1 MEKTMQWFTKQIIG
15 SALIAL
21 PLSLTALPSQA
32 ENLTQVW
39 QLAQAE
45 DVQLAIAAADID
57 LQAEK
62 RQQAK
67 AATLPS
73 IGATANLN
81 YVDNSAIGV
90 ANTGQS
96 YTLDMKQGIY
106 HRDVILQSQQVELLV
121 DNSRLGYQLAE
132 QQLIMRVAAAYFA
145 QLEAQ
150 DAVQLALQEHDSVAE
165 RHKEIQARYDVG
177 VSNLVTLQEAQARL
191 DMMQAQIVATRG
203 QLAESHYALGEILNR
218 ELSSLSPLPA
228 SASSIELN
236 FLPLQTLDVWVAD
249 AEQNSLQLQQIRK
262 QLQVARVN
270 IQAEEAA
277 LTPGIDLIAQYSH
290 TDNTHVLYGADADQ
304 YMVGIKISM
313 PIYTGGYTQ
322 SKVAEATLL
331 QRQLQRQL
339 QQAQRS
345 IGKAVRSAYV
355 SVDSAQQLVQAREQ
369 VQASAELA
377 FKAMES
383 AVDVGSRTHVD
394 LLDVQSQVFSAR
406 RDLAQAKYQLLL
418 SQLQLRLIAGSLS
431 PADLQTIDALLL

>member
-1 MEKTMQWFTKQIIG
+1 MQWFTKQIIG

-249 AEQNSLQLQQIRK
+249 AEQN
-262 QLQVARVN
+262 
-270 IQAEEAA
+270 
-277 LTPGIDLIAQYSH
+277 
-290 TDNTHVLYGADADQ
+290 
-304 YMVGIKISM
+304 IS
-313 PIYTGGYTQ
+313 
-322 SKVAEATLL
+322 TL
-331 QRQLQRQL
+331 
-339 QQAQRS
+339 
-345 IGKAVRSAYV
+345 
-355 SVDSAQQLVQAREQ
+355 
-369 VQASAELA
+369 
-377 FKAMES
+377 
-383 AVDVGSRTHVD
+383 
-394 LLDVQSQVFSAR
+394 
-406 RDLAQAKYQLLL
+406 
-418 SQLQLRLIAGSLS
+418 SLS
-431 PADLQTIDALLL
+431 TATPTTPMFCTVLMQTSTW

>member
-1 MEKTMQWFTKQIIG
+1 MQWFNKQILG
-15 SALIAL
+15 SVLIAL

-32 ENLTQVW
+32 QNLMQVW

-45 DVQLAIAAADID
+45 DIQLAIAAADID

-73 IGATANLN
+73 LAASANLS
-81 YVDNSAIGV
+81 YVDNSAIGI

-96 YTLDMKQGIY
+96 YSLDMKQGIY

-121 DNSRLGYQLAE
+121 DNSQFGYQLAE

-145 QLEAQ
+145 QLEAE
-150 DAVQLALQEHDSVAE
+150 DALQLALQEYDSVAE

-203 QLAESHYALGEILNR
+203 QLAESHHALEEILDQQVT
-218 ELSSLSPLPA
+218 SLTSLPT
-228 SASSIELN
+228 SASSSDLN
-236 FLPLQTLDVWVAD
+236 FLPLQTKDMWVAD
-249 AEQNSLQLQQIRK
+249 AEQHSLQLQQIRK
-262 QLQVARVN
+262 QLQIARVN
-270 IQAEEAA
+270 IQAQEAA
-277 LTPGIDLIAQYSH
+277 MTPGVDLIAQYSH
-290 TDNTHVLYGADADQ
+290 TNNSQVLYGANADQ
-304 YMVGIKISM
+304 FMVGIKVSM
-313 PIYTGGYTQ
+313 PLYTGGYTE
-322 SKVAEATLL
+322 SKVTEATLQ

-355 SVDSAQQLVQAREQ
+355 SVDSAEQLVQARSQ
-369 VQASAELA
+369 VLTSAELA
-377 FKAMES
+377 YDAMES

-406 RDLAQAKYQLLL
+406 RDHAQAKYQFILA
-418 SQLQLRLIAGSLS
+418 QLQLRLIAGKLTST
-431 PADLQTIDALLL
+431 DLETIDQLLE